1 MVTWLRGSQR
11 RSRIPIGVRVLV
23 AIAITLALGTWGF
36 SSLPGLHLNLLQ
48 SFYRAVRLYT
58 LDLGDSG
65 AGPPTPNWQLWVS
78 LLLAAALVTRGVFA
92 LLRDRARRR
101 ATRHLLSGHVII
113 CGAGV
118 HGSELAADLSDHHD
132 VVVLDI
138 AADALGMQAPRGHY
152 EWRIVGDCVR
162 EETLLTAGA
171 PRASWI
177 VAMTGNDFVNS
188 QIVSAIRGL
197 AEARRAR
204 DRVQVLVQI
213 EDPSLSRFLE
223 EADEL
228 APQAGGASEALPLPL
243 VSPFSANAIA
253 AERLLGDVKVRTDDP
268 SAPDGLLAMHDG
280 KAPNLLLAGDH
291 PLLDSIVLAALRR
304 WRVETLREL
313 EQGSDERRP
322 PIHISLYGP
331 DAVARLGRLRDR
343 WLPES
348 DMLFIEARDAG
359 PAGEPPSEVDE
370 WLLKPGRA
378 DHAIVACLEELDGVG
393 LTLAISRMLGN
404 EVLMTRV
411 TMQPENV
418 LDLHLEHRTHASD
431 HLASTDVVPIAD
443 LASDRDEMQLVSGS
457 DRLTK
462 ALSDQG
468 LKPERAK
475 QEADALYRRR
485 ELGVHSDSNWRIV
498 EAERP
503 MLEALLSPVPLS
515 ALVAAGL
522 KVNLGTLENLRL
534 AAQQLTEN
542 GSPATFDAWCEYA
555 RRLVPAPL
563 ETVLAVLGD
572 RSRQGD
578 LETLL
583 ALRAHTL
590 STPKAPDAP
599 DALDGIDADPELL
612 AGARRIAI
620 FAGAAGSMSPI
631 AVRELERLLERG
643 LLGYD
648 GVILSGGTGV
658 GVPGVLG
665 RVARARGLRIVGYT
679 PPGRADASLYSE
691 VRESTG
697 SHEFSIRE
705 PLAMWADILSAGVG
719 VENVRVVVCPGGPI
733 SQSELLL
740 ARALGARVAWLDPAG
755 ETTEPLED
763 RLPLGTEGVL
773 QLPRDAMSIRAFVTW
788 SKLEDKLERQVARHL
803 HNNYRRHQ
811 SGRKSRGDP
820 AMAPWDQLLPG
831 LRDSNV
837 AQANDIPNK
846 LALIGKRLAPGGER
860 LDLSKDQIEL
870 LAEVEHG
877 RWNVERLSAGWEIG
891 QRDIGRSVAPD
902 LKPWDEL
909 SDEVRGY
916 DREAVLSMDVALEE
930 VGYGVVDAEA
940 GR

>member
-1 MVTWLRGSQR
+1 MVGWLRGSGR
-11 RSRIPIGVRVLV
+11 RSRVPLGVRVL
-23 AIAITLALGTWGF
+23 IAILVTLALGTWGF
-36 SSLPGLHLNLLQ
+36 SSLPELHLNLLQ
-48 SFYRAVRLYT
+48 SLYRAVRLYT
-58 LDLGDSG
+58 LDLGESG
-65 AGPPTPNWQLWVS
+65 GGPPSPNWQLWIS
-78 LLLAAALVTRGVFA
+78 LVLAAALVTRGVFA
-92 LLRDRARRR
+92 LVRDRARRR
-101 ATRHLLSGHVII
+101 ATRHLLSGHVVI

-118 HGSELAADLSDHHD
+118 HGNELAAGLSSLHD
-132 VVVLDI
+132 VVVVDV
-138 AADALGMQAPRGHY
+138 AADALGMQSPRGHY

-162 EETLLTAGA
+162 EETLLMAGA

-188 QIVSAIRGL
+188 QIVSAVRGL
-197 AEARRAR
+197 AEVRRVR

-223 EADEL
+223 EVDEL
-228 APQAGGASEALPLPL
+228 APALGTVGEALPVPL

-268 SAPDGLLAMHDG
+268 DKPDGLLAMHGG

-291 PLLDSIVLAALRR
+291 PLLDSIVLAGLRR

-313 EQGSDERRP
+313 EQGSPDRRP

-348 DMLFIEARDAG
+348 DMLFIEARDSG
-359 PAGEPPSEVDE
+359 PAGEPPPEADE

-404 EVLMTRV
+404 GVLMTRV

-418 LDLHLEHRTHASD
+418 LDLHLERRTQASA
-431 HLASTDVVPIAD
+431 HLASTDVVPIAE

-462 ALSDQG
+462 ALRDQG
-468 LKPERAK
+468 LERERA
-475 QEADALYRRR
+475 QREADALYRRSD
-485 ELGVHSDSNWRIV
+485 LGVHSDSSWRII

-503 MLEALLSPVPLS
+503 MLEALLAPVPLS

-522 KVNLGTLENLRL
+522 KVNLGKLENLRL
-534 AAQQLTEN
+534 AAERLTKG
-542 GSPATFDAWCEYA
+542 GSPGTFDAWCEYA
-555 RRLVPAPL
+555 RRLGPASL
-563 ETVLAVLGD
+563 AAELAVLGD
-572 RSRQGD
+572 RPHPGD
-578 LETLL
+578 VETLL
-583 ALRAHTL
+583 RLRRHTL
-590 STPKAPDAP
+590 GEL
-599 DALDGIDADPELL
+599 DALDGIDAEPGRL
-612 AGARRIAI
+612 AGATRIAI

-631 AVRELERLLERG
+631 AARELERLLGRG

-648 GVILSGGTGV
+648 GVILSGGTAV
-658 GVPGVLG
+658 GVPGVTG

-679 PPGRADASLYSE
+679 PPGLADASLYSE
-691 VRESTG
+691 IRETTG
-697 SHEFSIRE
+697 SHEFSILE
-705 PLAMWADILSAGVG
+705 PLAMWADILSSGVG
-719 VENVRVVVCPGGPI
+719 VENVRLVVCPGGPI

-755 ETTEPLED
+755 ETAKPLED

-773 QLPRDAMSIRAFVTW
+773 QLPPDGMSIRAFVTW
-788 SKLEDKLERQVARHL
+788 SKLDDELRDKVARHL

-820 AMAPWDQLLPG
+820 AMAPWDQLLPT
-831 LRDSNV
+831 LRDSNR

-846 LALIGKRLAPGGER
+846 LALIGKRLAPAGAR
-860 LDLSKDQIEL
+860 LALKEDQIEL

-877 RWNVERLSAGWEIG
+877 RWNIERLSAGWEIG

-909 SDEVRGY
+909 SDETRGY
-916 DREAVLSMDVALEE
+916 DREAVLSMDSALEE
-930 VGYGVVDAEA
+930 VGYGVVDVEA